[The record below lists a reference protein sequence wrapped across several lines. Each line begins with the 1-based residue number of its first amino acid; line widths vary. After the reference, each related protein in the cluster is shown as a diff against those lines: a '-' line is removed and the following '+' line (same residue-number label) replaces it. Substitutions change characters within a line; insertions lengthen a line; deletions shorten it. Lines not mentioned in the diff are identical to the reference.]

1 MRKTII
7 AIIRKAAIQ
16 MATMAATGKL
26 PALSVFS
33 VGCVVGAFVLPDG
46 RTAVTELSVGADEE
60 LAAVERLLEVG
71 LTCVDAPEKAWEEV
85 VLVGTVRL
93 DADRDVVVVVVA
105 VLDA

>member
-1 MRKTII
+1 
-7 AIIRKAAIQ
+7 

-46 RTAVTELSVGADEE
+46 RTAAVTELSVGADEE
-60 LAAVERLLEVG
+60 LAAVEGLLEVV

-85 VLVGTVRL
+85 VLAVAVRL
-93 DADRDVVVVVVA
+93 DADRDVVVVVGA